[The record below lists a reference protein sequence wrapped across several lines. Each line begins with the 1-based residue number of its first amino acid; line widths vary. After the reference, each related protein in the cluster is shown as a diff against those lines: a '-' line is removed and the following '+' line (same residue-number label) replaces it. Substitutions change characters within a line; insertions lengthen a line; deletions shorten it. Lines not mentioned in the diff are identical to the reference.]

1 MPDNI
6 FKGSY
11 EGASSTG
18 SGQQIHKKAVFFDAD
33 GTLCDMEKGVPQ
45 STKEALKK
53 LRENGHDAWLCTGRS
68 RAFVSWYLEEL
79 PFTGMIS
86 ACGATIEKDG
96 ERLFNKEM
104 PPEVAKKSVEILR
117 RYGLVPV
124 MEGADFMYYDKDEY
138 NTDVNWYT
146 DLITESLGSKWRPI
160 RGNEDCMRI
169 NKISAKM
176 IKGCDAE
183 AACREL
189 SEYYDIIRHESG
201 SGIAGTT
208 IELVPKGFNKAVG
221 ISAVCRLFDIPWE
234 DTIVFGDSNNDLAM
248 FEYAAVKV
256 AMGNGSE
263 KIKALADHIT
273 QDMFHYG
280 IRNGLEY
287 LKLI

>member
-1 MPDNI
+1 M
-6 FKGSY
+6 
-11 EGASSTG
+11 
-18 SGQQIHKKAVFFDAD
+18 
-33 GTLCDMEKGVPQ
+33 
-45 STKEALKK
+45 
-53 LRENGHDAWLCTGRS
+53 
-68 RAFVSWYLEEL
+68 
-79 PFTGMIS
+79 
-86 ACGATIEKDG
+86 
-96 ERLFNKEM
+96 
-104 PPEVAKKSVEILR
+104 
-117 RYGLVPV
+117 
-124 MEGADFMYYDKDEY
+124 
-138 NTDVNWYT
+138 NWYT

-263 KIKALADHIT
+263 KIKTLADHIT

>member
-1 MPDNI
+1 MPDNM

-146 DLITESLGSKWRPI
+146 DLITESLGPKWRPI

>member
-1 MPDNI
+1 MKN
-6 FKGSY
+6 
-11 EGASSTG
+11 
-18 SGQQIHKKAVFFDAD
+18 
-33 GTLCDMEKGVPQ
+33 
-45 STKEALKK
+45 
-53 LRENGHDAWLCTGRS
+53 CT
-68 RAFVSWYLEEL
+68 
-79 PFTGMIS
+79 
-86 ACGATIEKDG
+86 
-96 ERLFNKEM
+96 
-104 PPEVAKKSVEILR
+104 
-117 RYGLVPV
+117 
-124 MEGADFMYYDKDEY
+124 
-138 NTDVNWYT
+138 
-146 DLITESLGSKWRPI
+146 
-160 RGNEDCMRI
+160 
-169 NKISAKM
+169 
-176 IKGCDAE
+176 DAE
-183 AACREL
+183 AASSEL

-221 ISAVCRLFDIPWE
+221 ISAVCRLFDVPWE